1 MPTLRLQSVKDA
13 QTGDV
18 TMIRAFQNLSPKVA
32 ETAFIAETAVIIGDV
47 EIGDQSSV
55 WYNCVVRG
63 DVNRIRIGARS
74 NVQDLSMLHV
84 THKKNADDPG
94 APLIIGDDVTIG
106 HSVTLHGCTLL
117 NGCFIG
123 MQAMV
128 MDHAVVGEGALVGAR
143 AMVTEG
149 TVIAP
154 HTLWIGAPAKYKRD
168 LTPKEVA
175 WLQKSAGNYVKYS
188 LQYIIDA
195 EERATAARGV
205 YTP

>member
-1 MPTLRLQSVKDA
+1 
-13 QTGDV
+13 
-18 TMIRAFQNLSPKVA
+18 MIRSFQGIQPKIDASAFV
-32 ETAFIAETAVIIGDV
+32 AETAVIIGDV
-47 EIGDQSSV
+47 EMGPQSSV

-84 THKKNADDPG
+84 THKKNAEDPG

-128 MDHAVVGEGALVGAR
+128 MDRAVVGEGALVGAR
-143 AMVTEG
+143 ALVTEG
-149 TVIAP
+149 TIIP
-154 HTLWIGAPAKYKRD
+154 PNTLWVGAPAKYKRD
-168 LTPKEVA
+168 LTPDEIA
-175 WLQKSAGNYVKYS
+175 WLAKSADNYVNYS
-188 LQYIIDA
+188 LKYIND
-195 EERATAARGV
+195 
-205 YTP
+205 